1 VDEVSGM
8 GYTVKQLSDMAG
20 VSPRTLHYYDEIG
33 LLKPANYG
41 TNGYR
46 YYDDK
51 AALRLQQILFFK
63 ELDFKLE
70 EIQAIMDSPVFDL
83 VDALQTHKTALQQR
97 VTRLNQLIHTVDQTI
112 QHVKGE
118 RAMSEQELFDGFSE
132 EQQQAYAKEAEQR
145 WGDEV
150 VQSNKL
156 WNSYPAEKK
165 ARIIAEGKAIY
176 QDLKALMVAGKGPD
190 SREVQ
195 AIIGRWHAHLRYFYE
210 PSVERLRGLSELYIN
225 DPAFAANFRKIH
237 PELPEFLQRAIPYYC
252 DHLDTSA

>member
-1 VDEVSGM
+1 M

-41 TNGYR
+41 ANGYR

-51 AALRLQQILFFK
+51 AILRLQQILFFK
-63 ELDFKLE
+63 ELDFKLD
-70 EIQAIMDSPVFDL
+70 EIQAIMDSPAFDL
-83 VDALQTHKTALQQR
+83 VDALQAHKSALQQR
-97 VTRLNQLIHTVDQTI
+97 VARLTHLIHTVDQTI

-118 RAMSEQELFDGFSE
+118 CAMSEHELFDGFSE

-165 ARIIAEGKAIY
+165 ARILAEGKAIY
-176 QDLKALMVAGKGPD
+176 RDLKALILAGKSHD

-210 PSVERLRGLSELYIN
+210 PSVERLRGLAELYVN

-252 DHLDTSA
+252 DHLNPST